1 MKINREKIYNILLND
16 GRNLGSIKNYQLF
29 EDSYFSSEKNVD
41 VFWDWLSKNDFKKG
55 PNKGQKYT
63 DRTKESFYKKYVCDL
78 DWAKSTQYCGG
89 STPALDNTSLIPD
102 ANTIKKIVEKGQEY
116 TIGLK
121 GNELMNKF
129 SRGWDSAMSWGAD
142 VVKHLKKKYYDID
155 PGKGVF
161 DTPENS
167 SSSTDKWLKDPT
179 NSKMYVYKV
188 KNCKWLA
195 KNVKTGKIFNISDDS
210 RYKSSVDIL
219 NKEYSQY
226 LKNCNPS
233 NTDNTQTDNTQI
245 DGTQTITPTPTPLP
259 VNLPSWATCI
269 GQSFK
274 GAVVTMDENNH
285 QIIMAS
291 FGKDVGYFWDDKTF
305 MFTYTN
311 GVKIG
316 GTWSCEGNKLF
327 IKTTDGEQWS
337 IDTQWISQP
346 SSSIN
351 PSVNYQ
357 TTGVDATTVM
367 TNDASEPEKSDKSS
381 STQPQQLLQ
390 QPSEPISKPDDEK
403 SDLIDKYGKQNESVY
418 LEDVLNNVNTLI
430 NEIDMK
436 SRIMEQSKPLVVVAP
451 AQELDILYN
460 HAILK
465 NIGSIQTLCNGR
477 NGTAIPVNIN
487 GRMYFAGRRGKLTPA
502 LGGGEGFITYD
513 GKILKNTGGC
523 NYTYVLKDGNIVTM
537 DGIDQIELQLPQ
549 KQLLSRFGIDGVD
562 YNSDPYSF
570 IDNITT
576 KFQSL
581 IDKGA
586 RSKIFKNWSDLL
598 KNYYKYGPQEKWLD
612 IVTKPESGTNPPQD
626 ELGDYVVVS
635 ADKLGIQFNDRQIQ
649 IFVPRGVSTATSFKA
664 AIFNSGDCK
673 NDLTSYIN
681 GAFDFQQTG
690 KNDPNINN
698 STVRTNIKSCFRAGE
713 YKDIRLTSND
723 ITVKFNDKDNPFKGL
738 RGFGS
743 EFDINEIQKLLMG
756 GTFKLPNVGPNGKNP
771 YLPFRI
777 DARQGMT
784 ESKHKLSNLIKENL
798 LNVSKQKN
806 ESLLIE
812 KKIVQ
817 TRTKLI
823 SENRILKFKQ
833 PREKF
838 FNEIISEAIYF
849 EKQGFNKQIIKE
861 EFWDSMKGLF
871 GEHGSSAIFSTFK
884 EYMGKHL
891 VEKLTSINP
900 NGWMGQNI
908 KKAINTIHIEDIDKI
923 VDCNFITKKVSSS
936 ISEAIINKISQGQDI
951 EGGGIESIV
960 KGGLDKSIDR
970 TELNKNIHDGISK
983 LICPVLGD
991 VSKKLKE
998 KGEEMK
1004 LKAVRP

>member
-1 MKINREKIYNILLND
+1 MIILEQPDNSGKWKKIPPPLKGKIDTNKNDVSND
-16 GRNLGSIKNYQLF
+16 GNWYKPKEGVNNTPNPIDDAYEVITDSELLKKIKENSQDFLNKITTQVP
-29 EDSYFSSEKNVD
+29 S
-41 VFWDWLSKNDFKKG
+41 LS
-55 PNKGQKYT
+55 NKAGKWI
-63 DRTKESFYKKYVCDL
+63 YKKSEELEQWWENY
-78 DWAKSTQYCGG
+78 
-89 STPALDNTSLIPD
+89 
-102 ANTIKKIVEKGQEY
+102 KKQ
-116 TIGLK
+116 
-121 GNELMNKF
+121 
-129 SRGWDSAMSWGAD
+129 RQ
-142 VVKHLKKKYYDID
+142 
-155 PGKGVF
+155 
-161 DTPENS
+161 NS
-167 SSSTDKWLKDPT
+167 SSTEWLKDPT

-188 KNCKWLA
+188 KNCEWLA

-210 RYKSSVDIL
+210 KYKSSVDIL
-219 NKEYSQY
+219 NKEYPQY
-226 LKNCNPS
+226 LKNCNSS
-233 NTDNTQTDNTQI
+233 NTDNTQTT
-245 DGTQTITPTPTPLP
+245 TPTPLP
-259 VNLPSWATCI
+259 VVLPTWAKCI
-269 GQSFK
+269 GDSI
-274 GAVVTMDENNH
+274 VDTNVTKDENGLE
-285 QIIMAS
+285 IVFS
-291 FGKDVGYFWDDKTF
+291 PFGKDMGYFWDDKTF
-305 MFTYTN
+305 TITYSN
-311 GVKIG
+311 GVKVS
-316 GTWSCEGNKLF
+316 GTWSCDGNKLF
-327 IKTTDGEQWS
+327 IKTTDGQQWS
-337 IDTQWISQP
+337 KDTEWIAQP
-346 SSSIN
+346 SGSIN
-351 PSVNYQ
+351 PNVNYQ
-357 TTGVDATTVM
+357 TTGVDATKVM
-367 TNDASEPEKSDKSS
+367 TNDSIP
-381 STQPQQLLQ
+381 T
-390 QPSEPISKPDDEK
+390 PDM
-403 SDLIDKYGKQNESVY
+403 NESVY

-465 NIGSIQTLCNGR
+465 NIGSVQTLCNGR
-477 NGTAIPVNIN
+477 NGTAIPVNVN
-487 GRMYFAGRRGKLTPA
+487 GRVYFAGRRGKLTPA

-513 GKILKNTGGC
+513 GKVLKNTGGC
-523 NYTYVLKDGNIVTM
+523 NYTYVLKDDNIVTM

-549 KQLLSRFGIDGVD
+549 KELLSRFGIDGVD

-586 RSKIFKNWSDLL
+586 RSMIFKSWSDLL
-598 KNYYKYGPQEKWLD
+598 KNYYKYGPQEKWLKITD
-612 IVTKPESGTNPPQD
+612 QKSITNPPKD
-626 ELGDYVVVS
+626 ELNRYQPMDADNLGIKYLDKQIIIYQPLGRGTTSRFEEIQYNSDECRSDLVS
-635 ADKLGIQFNDRQIQ
+635 YISAAFRFNQNGSVDRNVGSAPVRNNIKGCYAAGQYQKMKPINSTDDIKIQFND
-649 IFVPRGVSTATSFKA
+649 
-664 AIFNSGDCK
+664 K
-673 NDLTSYIN
+673 N
-681 GAFDFQQTG
+681 
-690 KNDPNINN
+690 
-698 STVRTNIKSCFRAGE
+698 
-713 YKDIRLTSND
+713 
-723 ITVKFNDKDNPFKGL
+723 NPFMGL
-738 RGFGS
+738 RGFGDDL
-743 EFDINEIQKLLMG
+743 DIKEIQKLLG
-756 GTFKLPNVGPNGKNP
+756 GETFKLPKVGPYGKNP
-771 YLPFRI
+771 FLPFNI
-777 DARQGMT
+777 DPRQNMN
-784 ESKHKLSNLIKENL
+784 ESKLTGLIKENL
-798 LNVSKQKN
+798 LKVSKQKN

-951 EGGGIESIV
+951 EGGGIGSIV